1 VAEDKKIQGILELL
15 NKYILKKII
24 KLGRI
29 YNIIIALLLLISTT
43 FCCELTRHGETLV
56 VMLVTDTSG
65 VGDKGFNEICWN
77 GLQRARRELGIVVKK
92 IESSDPANYV
102 RNLSI
107 GARYGDLTIASGF
120 LLLDA
125 MTNVSARY
133 PDSRFV
139 FIDGHIPD
147 RPNVASYVFRSE
159 EVGFLAGVLAAGM
172 SESHR
177 IGILKGM
184 NIPSVESFE
193 IGFRAGTCCADVIW
207 DRQTTVSAL
216 TAGSFNDPKKGNL
229 ITRQLIND
237 GCDIVFQLAGA
248 TGLGAIT
255 AVRDSKRPAYL
266 IGVDRDQDDE
276 IPGKVLT
283 SALKRIDNV
292 VYEAVKALKEGRFEG
307 GLHTI
312 GIAEGALSLSDMRH
326 TRQLIPQK
334 VHKVIG
340 LARRMIVEGAI
351 KLPHSFAELDNFKP
365 INLREP

>member
-1 VAEDKKIQGILELL
+1 MRTIRITSVITVACLLTILA
-15 NKYILKKII
+15 
-24 KLGRI
+24 G
-29 YNIIIALLLLISTT
+29 
-43 FCCELTRHGETLV
+43 CCELTRHGDKLV
-56 VMLVTDTSG
+56 VTLVTDTSG

-77 GLQRARRELGIVVKK
+77 GLQRARRELGIIVKK

-102 RNLSI
+102 SNLSI
-107 GARYGDLTIASGF
+107 GARYSDLTVANGF

-125 MTNVSARY
+125 MTDVSARY
-133 PDSRFV
+133 PNSRFV

-159 EVGFLAGVLAAGM
+159 EIGFLAGVLAAGM

-184 NIPSVESFE
+184 NIPSVETFE
-193 IGFRAGTCCADVIW
+193 IGFRAGVRCADVTW
-207 DRQTTVSAL
+207 NRRTTVSAL

-237 GCDIVFQLAGA
+237 GCDIIFQLAGA

-255 AVRDSKRPAYL
+255 AVRDSKRPAYM
-266 IGVDRDQDDE
+266 IGVDLDQDDE

-283 SALKRIDNV
+283 SALKRIDVV

-307 GLHTI
+307 GMHTI
-312 GIAEGALSLSDMRH
+312 GIAEGALSFTDMRH
-326 TRQLIPQK
+326 TRQLIPPE
-334 VHKVIG
+334 VHEVIG
-340 LARRMIVEGAI
+340 LGRRMIVEGAL
-351 KLPHSFAELDNFKP
+351 KPPSSFAELENFKP
-365 INLREP
+365 IPLRKQ